1 MTDQDFNANIKL
13 IKDGDKTGLKNIYEE
28 YMTYIYS
35 VVFTYVKNREDAEDI
50 CNDFFIKLY
59 NIAADFKEGHGHK
72 GYMAT
77 IARNMAIDHIR
88 KHGREEL
95 TEDFEAAGI
104 EPNTRSAEDEA
115 VGTISF
121 DEALAMLKPP
131 QPEIV
136 NMKLMGQLSFKE
148 IAETLKLPMG
158 TVTWHYREAVKKL
171 RRYVCA

>member
-1 MTDQDFNANIKL
+1 MHIPTCESQKL
-13 IKDGDKTGLKNIYEE
+13 
-28 YMTYIYS
+28 
-35 VVFTYVKNREDAEDI
+35 DI
-50 CNDFFIKLY
+50 L
-59 NIAADFKEGHGHK
+59 
-72 GYMAT
+72 
-77 IARNMAIDHIR
+77 
-88 KHGREEL
+88 
-95 TEDFEAAGI
+95 
-104 EPNTRSAEDEA
+104 
-115 VGTISF
+115 SF